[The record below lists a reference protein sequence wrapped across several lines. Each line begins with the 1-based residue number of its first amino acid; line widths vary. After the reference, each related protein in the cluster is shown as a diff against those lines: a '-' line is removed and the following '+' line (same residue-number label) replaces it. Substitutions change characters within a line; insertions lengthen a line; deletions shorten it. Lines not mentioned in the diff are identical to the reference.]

1 MRIERCKEEKDRGD
15 KFGRQREG
23 AKRRQ
28 REVAHCKRQL
38 HIVRQTDGET
48 GRTEVMNAV
57 IKLFQLQR
65 GLFLCH
71 YKGNNL
77 SPLIGPVSF
86 LLAHFDL
93 PAYCLD
99 VSYSIANLGQF

>member
-1 MRIERCKEEKDRGD
+1 MRSLEDDEKEGK
-15 KFGRQREG
+15 
-23 AKRRQ
+23 RQ
-28 REVAHCKRQL
+28 REVVHGKGVCTLCSK
-38 HIVRQTDGET
+38 QTET
-48 GRTEVMNAV
+48 GWTEVMNAV

-71 YKGNNL
+71 YKRNNL